1 MRAFFICQEMRWED
15 VKAGYNEVRQLA
27 KSYNTIPLCK
37 EIYADVITPIGLLLK
52 IARISSRFYL
62 FESIEGGEKWAR
74 YSFLGFDPI
83 MRIVGKNKKIVC
95 DGKRC
100 EKGST
105 VPGSG
110 GRNQAILTKYKAP
123 KLAGM
128 PPFAGGLVG
137 YFAYSMIGYTEP
149 AFKSEKQ

>member
-1 MRAFFICQEMRWED
+1 M
-15 VKAGYNEVRQLA
+15 
-27 KSYNTIPLCK
+27 
-37 EIYADVITPIGLLLK
+37 K

-83 MRIVGKNKKIVC
+83 MRIVGKNKKIVVT
-95 DGKRC
+95 
-100 EKGST
+100 EKGVKKEVQSQD
-105 VPGSG
+105 PAAEI
-110 GRNQAILTKYKAP
+110 RAILTKYKAP

-149 AFKSEKQ
+149 ALNLKSSEFPDFDLMLFDKVIVYDHLKQKILIVVNMQTDEAEKIIKSPGNNRRN